1 MSGWEFFFSLIIC
14 FILIVVALGI
24 VKQKVAN
31 KHSTKIVILIMILF
45 FPSAFYFFGN
55 YDIKIVKNRYTD
67 PIHFEQYKNFVDEKH
82 EYKAIHALLEEY
94 KEADMNNKKENVKE
108 ILRED
113 FQRNNKREVIYK
125 IQHYLDKLYSM
136 EYGPNVWKE
145 KETDMLF
152 YNNVPEWIKVRY

>member
-1 MSGWEFFFSLIIC
+1 M
-14 FILIVVALGI
+14 
-24 VKQKVAN
+24 KQEIAV
-31 KHSTKIVILIMILF
+31 KHSVKIIILIMIVF

-55 YDIKIVKNRYTD
+55 YDIKILKSNYTD
-67 PIHFEQYKNFVDEKH
+67 PMHFEQYKNFVDEKH
-82 EYKAIHALLEEY
+82 EYKIMLSMIEEY
-94 KEADMNNKKENVKE
+94 DEADMNSKKENLKE
-108 ILRED
+108 TLEKD
-113 FQRNNKREVIYK
+113 FHRNNKGELIYK